1 MRRTLFVGVALLVAS
16 GLLHGPGTRAP
27 SARAQEEPLAPSL
40 TINQVDGDGYP
51 AVRVVA
57 TALDARG
64 LPVPGLTSFE
74 AAEDDTA
81 MAVER
86 VEAARDEQL
95 QLSAV
100 IAIDTSG
107 SMVGAPIA
115 AAKDAASRFVES
127 LGPRDEAA
135 VVAFA
140 ADVRTVVG
148 FTSDKAALAQGIAG
162 LQAAGDTAL
171 YEAVSITAFAAVTR
185 DAPRKAVV
193 LLSDG
198 RNDTTVYTRTTRDS
212 IAAGRGARLPVYT
225 IGFGSDVDA
234 PYLFALAAESGG
246 EYLPADSANVGA
258 VYARVADLLRSQY
271 VLTLRAAGAADG
283 LESTLTIA
291 AEFAGQR
298 VTSRAATFPRGTAPP
313 VAPTSVPVQEPAPVD
328 DTSADGGSSPATA
341 AAIVVGLLIAGSV
354 AAGVAAFFVRM
365 RNQQRMHEAQLDTV
379 APNAALPSAQGVP
392 APRRKPFVPIAPR
405 EATPARLVSL
415 DGGDDGGVVFGR
427 EPLVIGSSLQAGVR
441 VAATADVAPM
451 HALVWVKDG
460 KIMLRHTGGGARRT
474 SVDGRPIDWV
484 ILEDGDV
491 FAIGPHRYRV
501 EHERGAVPAV

>member
-1 MRRTLFVGVALLVAS
+1 MRRSTFVAIALLVAS
-16 GLLHGPGTRAP
+16 GLLRGPGATL
-27 SARAQEEPLAPSL
+27 AQEDPLAPSI
-40 TINQVDGDGYP
+40 TINQVDATGYP

-57 TALDARG
+57 TALDGRG
-64 LPVPGLTSFE
+64 LPVPGLASFDAIE
-74 AAEDDTA
+74 GATTA
-81 MAVER
+81 MTVER

-100 IAIDTSG
+100 IVIDASG
-107 SMVGAPIA
+107 SMEGAPIA
-115 AAKDAASRFVES
+115 AAKDAAARFVAS

-171 YEAVSITAFAAVTR
+171 YEAVSISAFAAVTR

-198 RNDTTVYTRTTRDS
+198 QNDTTVYTRTAADS

-225 IGFGSDVDA
+225 IGLGNDVDA
-234 PYLFALAAESGG
+234 PYLGALAAESGG

-258 VYARVADLLRSQY
+258 VYARVADLLRNQY
-271 VLTLRAAGAADG
+271 VLTLRAAGDADG
-283 LESTLTIA
+283 TDSTVTIT
-291 AEFAGQR
+291 AEIAGQR
-298 VTSRAATFPRGTAPP
+298 VSSRASTFPRGTAPP
-313 VAPTSVPVQEPAPVD
+313 VAPTNVPAQEPAPAA
-328 DTSADGGSSPATA
+328 DTAGGGNSSATA
-341 AAIVVGLLIAGSV
+341 AAIVVGVLLVV
-354 AAGVAAFFVRM
+354 AVVAGVAAFVVRL
-365 RNQQRMHEAQLDTV
+365 RNQQRVEEAQLAAV
-379 APNAALPSAQGVP
+379 APNAALASAQGVP
-392 APRRKPFVPIAPR
+392 ALRRKPFVPSGPR

-415 DGGDDGGVVFGR
+415 DGSADGAVVFGR
-427 EPLVIGSSLQAGVR
+427 EPLVLGSSLHAGVR
-441 VAATADVAPM
+441 IAAAADVAPV

-460 KIMLRHTGGGARRT
+460 KIMLRHAGGGARRT

-491 FAIGPHRYRV
+491 FAIGTHRYRV
-501 EHERGAVPAV
+501 EQERGAVPAV